1 MCAFCIAQK
10 LWIEQI
16 LSHTQQST
24 WSSISQMSGKDSNE
38 KDEEFKRISSV
49 LRQHASGRHPVDN
62 ISLDH
67 HHDKDKDLVKP
78 SNEKF
83 EQKSWGEIME
93 KAGKRALG
101 GGFAGA
107 VAMFAQVGGLMWMRT
122 TMNYQYRNG
131 GTTGNAFKT
140 LYAEGGI
147 GRFYKGVGPAL
158 FQGPLSRFGDTAA
171 NAGMLALLAST
182 EATKDMPVMAKTMAA
197 SGAAA
202 LWRINL
208 MPIDTLKT
216 TMQVQGKVGLTN
228 LKAKFA
234 KGGLPVLYHGGMGAF
249 GATYVGHFPWF
260 FTFNF
265 LDARVP
271 KYEDSTFKKFG
282 RNAVIGFCSSAVSDT
297 CSNSIRVLKTTRQT
311 YETPISYTD
320 AAKEIIAKEGLAGL
334 FGRGLKTRLLANGM
348 QGMMFTVIWKGVQEY
363 MVANDIMS

>member
-1 MCAFCIAQK
+1 M
-10 LWIEQI
+10 
-16 LSHTQQST
+16 
-24 WSSISQMSGKDSNE
+24 SSSKDGNQE
-38 KDEEFKRISSV
+38 DFKQVQSV
-49 LRQHASGRHPVDN
+49 LRQHASGRHPSDN
-62 ISLDH
+62 LSLDH
-67 HHDKDKDLVKP
+67 HEQEDGEQHHVEP
-78 SNEKF
+78 PAP
-83 EQKSWGEIME
+83 EQKTWGEILN

-101 GGFAGA
+101 GGAAGA
-107 VAMFAQVGGLMWMRT
+107 IAMFTQVGALMWMRT

-131 GTTGNAFKT
+131 GSTTNAFKT

-147 GRFYKGVGPAL
+147 RRFYRGVGPAL

-182 EATKDMPVMAKTMAA
+182 EQTKDMPVMAKTMAA

-208 MPIDTLKT
+208 MPVDTLKT
-216 TMQVQGKVGLTN
+216 TMQVQGKEGMAN
-228 LKAKFA
+228 LKAKMA
-234 KGGLPVLYHGGMGAF
+234 KSGPRVLYHGGMGAF

-265 LDARVP
+265 LDDKVP

-282 RNAVIGFCSSAVSDT
+282 RNACIGFCSSAVSDS

-311 YETPISYTD
+311 YEVPISYGD
-320 AAKEIIAKEGLAGL
+320 AAKEIIAKEGLMGL
-334 FGRGLKTRLLANGM
+334 FGRGLKTRILANGM

-363 MVANDIMS
+363 MAKNDAM